1 MIGAM
6 KAISLALGTL
16 ALGLCGCA
24 TNVFN
29 SPTNAP
35 LTKDTP
41 TGMGAPV
48 DILGVNNI
56 ALSFSGGGLR
66 AAAFA
71 HGVLEALA
79 ETKTATGDLSD
90 DVAFISSVSGGSIT
104 AAHFGLYGRQGLAT
118 FRENVLL
125 RDYEQDM
132 RLSLNP
138 ANLMRMFNGG
148 LNAKENLGDSLDR
161 HAFHNATF
169 ADLYRRGRP
178 DVRIHATDLYNRLS
192 FPFIPRVFQLLCSDI
207 RSYSVSDAVVASM
220 AVPLVFAPVVV
231 RTYPDRCNE
240 PLPAIF
246 EKIRVDQDAPRTLKA
261 LEHGMSAYRD
271 PSRMRFVKLVDGGVS
286 DNFGLATIAISRA
299 VLGTPYAPMTER
311 DAVKVRR
318 MLFIVVDASRGPNGD
333 WAQHEEGPSGVDLAL
348 IVTDA
353 ATDSSSRFAADGF
366 GAMLREWRDSLI
378 HFRCGLGRDEVERLG
393 GPKEWHCEDVR
404 FYLAFLSIDR
414 LEGDE
419 RALLQSIPTRL
430 TLSAEQID
438 AAIQAAKRGTLAL
451 PRLRQFL
458 LERVNANPSP

>member
-1 MIGAM
+1 MGAM
-6 KAISLALGTL
+6 NAIRLALGAL

-24 TNVFN
+24 TSGFNAATNV
-29 SPTNAP
+29 PV
-35 LTKDTP
+35 TKDTP
-41 TGMGAPV
+41 RGMDAPV
-48 DILGVNNI
+48 DILGENNI

-104 AAHFGLYGRQGLAT
+104 AAHFGLYGRAGLAG

-125 RDYEQDM
+125 RDFESEM
-132 RLSLNP
+132 NLSLSP
-138 ANLMRMFNGG
+138 ANVVRLLNGG
-148 LNAKENLGDSLDR
+148 LNLKESLGDSLDR
-161 HAFHNATF
+161 HVFHNATF
-169 ADLYRRGRP
+169 ADLYRHHKP
-178 DVRIHATDLYNRLS
+178 DVRIHATDLYNRVS
-192 FPFIPRVFQLLCSDI
+192 FPFIPRVFSILCSDI

-231 RTYPDRCNE
+231 RAYPDSCNE

-246 EKIRVDQDAPRTLKA
+246 EKIKADPDSPRALKA
-261 LEHGMSAYRD
+261 LEKGLSSYRD
-271 PSRMRFVKLVDGGVS
+271 PSRVRYVKLVDGGVS
-286 DNFGLATIAISRA
+286 DNFGVATISISRA
-299 VLGTPYAPMTER
+299 VLGTPYAPMSER

-318 MLFIVVDASRGPNGD
+318 LLFIVVDASRGPNGD

-348 IVTDA
+348 LVTDA
-353 ATDSSSRFAADGF
+353 ATDSSSRFAADSF
-366 GAMLREWRDSLI
+366 GAMLHEWRDSLVQ
-378 HFRCGLGRDEVERLG
+378 FRCGLGRDEVARLG
-393 GPKEWHCEDVR
+393 GPKDWHCEDVR

-414 LEGDE
+414 LQADD
-419 RALLQSIPTRL
+419 RALLEAIPTRL
-430 TLSAEQID
+430 TLSAAQID

-458 LERVNANPSP
+458 LERVNSNPSP